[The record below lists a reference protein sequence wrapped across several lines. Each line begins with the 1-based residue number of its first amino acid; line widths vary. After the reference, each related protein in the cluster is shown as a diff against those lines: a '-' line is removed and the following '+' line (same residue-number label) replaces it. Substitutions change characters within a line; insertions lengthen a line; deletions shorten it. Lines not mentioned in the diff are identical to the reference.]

1 MPPEV
6 VLLYILIDL
15 HARVLGAVQVSGCH
29 RQGAAREHGSPQ
41 CGGVTI
47 MQEHDHLPG
56 SAAPGA
62 AHPPPGKVVQGEVQ
76 PPGPAVPD
84 QLAKQLQ
91 AAIENNHPKLRPWA
105 AACKQAPNSPKN
117 KTGKFRL
124 HHADQLV
131 TPVRA
136 DRLGYWLEGYDHVNQ
151 SLDGCQA
158 DLDGLLAL
166 CRDIHISM
174 APEKTVPPTTVLT
187 FMDYELDS
195 IRSEVRLP
203 HDKLKKCQGA
213 FLRRLID
220 LPIGLRQ
227 PHHRIRLTQDT
238 KQDTK
243 KDLGVDKFR
252 KLHPQAD
259 ALPSRTLPLPGSVWA
274 GSRWVVHSV
283 GCPVR
288 LTKGHAK
295 HSIIT
300 MNPASGELI
309 LDRRATG
316 GLVEVTCAPPADVST
331 SDLISLNIGRVLNT
345 TRAEEPL
352 AGARGPGGSG
362 HAEDKSGKNVPRSS
376 ATGSIQERLIK
387 YVMPQANQND
397 AGLYMCHADYFVGTT
412 PEAAHSSKNLSVTYS
427 DDSNITTNT
436 SCGTRTDTGTSCRIM
451 EVFISALVVIIVS
464 DWNEGL

>member
-1 MPPEV
+1 MPPTTEA
-6 VLLYILIDL
+6 
-15 HARVLGAVQVSGCH
+15 HGKRARQPSVWRRDNNA
-29 RQGAAREHGSPQ
+29 
-41 CGGVTI
+41 
-47 MQEHDHLPG
+47 EHDHLPG

-62 AHPPPGKVVQGEVQ
+62 AHPPTGKVVTTLNSD
-76 PPGPAVPD
+76 PGQQHA
-84 QLAKQLQ
+84 
-91 AAIENNHPKLRPWA
+91 NRHPTP
-105 AACKQAPNSPKN
+105 PKN

-274 GSRWVVHSV
+274 GSRWVVHLV
-283 GCPVR
+283 GCPLESYASATIASAVSTGYAHKIANLEDPTESFVTR
-288 LTKGHAK
+288 KALQATRHAK

-316 GLVEVTCAPPADVST
+316 GLVEVTCAPPANVST
-331 SDLISLNIGRVLNT
+331 SDLVSLNIGRVLHT

-352 AGARGPGGSG
+352 AGARGTGGSG

-376 ATGSIQERLIK
+376 ATGSIQEGFIK
-387 YVMPQANQND
+387 YVMPQANQDD
-397 AGLYMCHADYFVGTT
+397 AGVYMCHADYFVGTAVET
-412 PEAAHSSKNLSVTYS
+412 AHSSKNLSVTYS
-427 DDSNITTNT
+427 DESNITTST
-436 SCGTRTDTGTSCRIM
+436 SCGTRTDTSTSCRIM
-451 EVFISALVVIIVS
+451 EVFASVLVITI
-464 DWNEGL
+464 